1 MNSIVNL
8 KDGFITF
15 NSNIDYSLLFS
26 KCGIGYS
33 NYNINSHERGSLVF
47 LTNNNANTTNISM
60 HSDIRMCI
68 ASDGNVGIGTN
79 NPSQKLD
86 ILGNTNISRILKVGG
101 IAQNEGEI
109 KLQVYCAGSTNSAD
123 NLVAIFK
130 HPNDS
135 QGIGITYDSII
146 ALGTSDTNATQP
158 INIKSKGDASI
169 FLNTNSTDRLTI
181 LGNGNVGIGTTYP
194 NYKLDIQGSTAQTLR
209 IMDTRATGD
218 AIIALKE
225 TNDNNGFDMA
235 YIGTTGDKF
244 YIRGYNN
251 SATPRVDFTIDR
263 INSNVGI
270 GMTDPKYKLDVA
282 GTINASN
289 ILINGATVTANSLQ
303 WITSSSNVY
312 TSNLLGNVGIGI
324 TNPSYKCHIK
334 TITDNIASGL
344 HLDADDT
351 GSNPNKY
358 ALTIWPSLTGG
369 QVGWKF
375 RTQNSVSGGVNTP
388 LEFTNS
394 GSIRF
399 KKDIWHSDSDGN
411 ARLYFN
417 NAERTYIRGH
427 GTTPIEFRNDADATI
442 ATFSSTGNLNITGSE
457 LYVGPDS
464 GSSRIFLGGG
474 AAGDTGYNHSVI
486 ESRNYSSTENTELLL
501 FKGNDIGSPDSADR
515 IRLRAGAIVFDTYQ
529 GASVD
534 RAASNI
540 RMVINGS
547 GNVGVGTLTPLS
559 GNKFHV
565 EGNTYLN
572 GDTSINGSLV
582 VNSNLIVHGET
593 TRLNTDVYTTERLEL
608 INAGS
613 STSFILRQT
622 ASGNTNNILN
632 VINSATSNVF
642 NITSAGNIGIGT
654 TNPNANL
661 HLHGNAASQN
671 VRISFTDNTSGV
683 ATTDGFCIGKD
694 TEQVGY
700 IYNTESNAISIGTHN
715 TERIRILANG
725 NVGIGTNNIAYK
737 LHIKCIYDNIAS
749 GLHLD
754 ASDATP
760 PNQYG
765 LTIYPYV
772 IGAGQVGWKF
782 RTQSQT
788 GGTNTPLTLNHA
800 GNITM
805 TGNVGI
811 GTTNPGYKLDI
822 QGDAAQTLRILDTR
836 AAGDAIVALKELN
849 DNNGFDM
856 AYLGSTDDR
865 FYIRGYNN
873 SATPRVDLAIDRITS
888 NVGIGMTNPKYKL
901 DVAGTIN
908 ASNILI
914 NGSIVTAN
922 SLQWITSSSNVYTS
936 NLSGNIGIGTNDNIQ
951 SKLTINPIVFVN
963 NGFNHSEAPL
973 TITNPTQTSFTIIND
988 PKSVLHLCREGTTGQ
1003 TYGARA
1009 SFKLCRYENTSANSR
1024 TRLDITLAHNFYDDI
1039 NTMSITSG
1047 GNVGIGTTAPNSVLD
1062 IVRTSASG
1070 VAVDMLNTRFDNNWG
1085 LKVQQNYV
1093 TTDDIRYNLIHRYNA
1108 TNYNSLT
1115 FKGTNVGIGTT
1126 NPQRPLH
1133 IQSAMRIGGSG
1144 PALDF
1149 GDDFNNQIYRT
1160 TTLNE
1165 LRFTTNSTDRLV
1177 INPSGNIGIGT
1188 TNPGYKLDI
1197 QGGAAQTL
1205 RILDT
1210 RAAGDA
1216 IVALK
1221 ELNDN
1226 NGFDM
1231 AYLGSTDDRFYIRG
1245 YNNSATP
1252 RVDLAIDRA
1261 TGNIGIGVNGNIDEK
1276 LLVNGNV
1283 KITNGFL
1290 LTCNIITNTL
1300 NATSITGA
1308 GSNITNI
1315 NANNITTGTINSD
1328 RLPIASVNVLGGL
1341 KVDGIITTTS
1351 NNTLNFVT
1359 PSSYFMPNTET
1370 VARLY
1375 PPIRNFTGASG
1386 TTTSISGQPYGN
1398 GNYTVNYTSMEDP
1411 FGFYV
1416 GPANVFNTNEDES
1429 YWRIGN
1435 YTNGTYNKTLSIVGD
1450 ASYKGD
1456 GIKIQMPVQIRLTSY
1471 TLKHAISWYS
1481 RAPKDFKIYGSND
1494 GVTWVVLVHKTVID
1508 YGTDRLYTENIT
1520 INEYYSHYAL
1530 SVNKILQSFNNLVLS
1545 EWFING
1551 YEVLSL
1557 GYNYKKNSIIKY
1569 VAGNQSD
1576 INLRNKGIWQISDD
1590 VSTATNTV
1598 LGIVKGGGNISIAI
1612 DGTISAIGNNITN
1625 IDAGNIALGT
1635 INSLRL
1641 PIAANSVLGG
1651 VKKGNNINIAG
1662 DGTISVDLVSYSGDS
1677 TINGNLVVN
1686 SNLTVHGT
1694 TTQLNTDVYTTERL
1708 EITNGGTASSTFSVR
1723 QTASG
1728 NANNILNVINSATS
1742 NVFNITSTGNIGI
1755 GTNNP
1760 NYKLDIQG
1768 GAAQTLRIL
1777 DTRAAGDAIVALKE
1791 LNDNNGFDM
1800 AYLGS
1805 TDDRF
1810 YIRGYNNSATPRVD
1824 LAIDRITSNVGI
1836 GMTNPKYKLDVA
1848 GTINASNILINGSII
1863 SASSSQW
1870 ITTGTKMYNNNTGN
1884 VGIGTTNPNH
1894 ILHLHKN
1901 ATEQDVRIALTD
1913 NSSTASST
1921 RGLHLIKYS
1930 DNSSYLWNYE
1940 STPLTIATSDT
1951 ERIVILANGNVGIG
1965 TTNPRYKLDI
1975 QGDAAQ
1981 TLRIIDTRTAG
1992 DAIVALKE
2000 LNDNN
2005 GFDMAYIGSTDDRFY
2020 IRGYNNSA
2028 TPRVD
2033 LAIDRITSNVG
2044 IGMTNPKYKLDVAGT
2059 INASNIL
2066 INGSIISASSS
2077 QWITSGANIYAN
2089 NLLGNV
2095 GIGTNNP
2102 SAYTLQVN
2110 GTIGASGNITASY
2123 SDERLKNITEYVR
2136 DVLPILNKINVFKY
2150 NCNDLAASY
2159 GYDKNKK
2166 EIGLSAQE
2174 VQKYY
2179 PEVVSIAPFDSEY
2192 DEETKNITSKSCENY
2207 LTLDYERLV
2216 PILLQGIKD
2225 LNNKVVEMEENE
2237 IHMKNELNNIKSRLD
2252 KLELI

>member
-15 NSNIDYSLLFS
+15 NSNIDYSLSFS
-26 KCGIGYS
+26 KCAIGYS

-109 KLQVYCAGSTNSAD
+109 KLQVYCAGSTNSAN

-181 LGNGNVGIGTTYP
+181 LGNGNVGIGTTHP
-194 NYKLDIQGSTAQTLR
+194 NYKLDIQGSAAQTLR

-218 AIIALKE
+218 AIISLKE
-225 TNDNNGFDMA
+225 FNDSNGFDMA

-263 INSNVGI
+263 ITSNVGI

-289 ILINGATVTANSLQ
+289 ILINGSIVTANNQQ

-351 GSNPNKY
+351 DSNPNKY

-375 RTQNSVSGGVNTP
+375 RTQNSVSGGVNIP
-388 LEFTNS
+388 LEFTNT

-427 GTTPIEFRNDADATI
+427 GTTPIEFRNGADATI

-486 ESRNYSSTENTELLL
+486 ESRNYSSTQNTELLL

-515 IRLRAGAIVFDTYQ
+515 IRLRAGAIVFDTYPD
-529 GASVD
+529 ASVD
-534 RAASNI
+534 RAAENI
-540 RMVINGS
+540 KMVINGS
-547 GNVGVGTLTPLS
+547 GNIGVGTLTPLS

-572 GDTSINGSLV
+572 GDTSINGTLI

-608 INAGS
+608 TNTGS

-642 NITSAGNIGIGT
+642 NITSTGNIGIGT
-654 TNPNANL
+654 TNP
-661 HLHGNAASQN
+661 
-671 VRISFTDNTSGV
+671 
-683 ATTDGFCIGKD
+683 
-694 TEQVGY
+694 
-700 IYNTESNAISIGTHN
+700 
-715 TERIRILANG
+715 
-725 NVGIGTNNIAYK
+725 TN
-737 LHIKCIYDNIAS
+737 
-749 GLHLD
+749 
-754 ASDATP
+754 
-760 PNQYG
+760 
-765 LTIYPYV
+765 
-772 IGAGQVGWKF
+772 
-782 RTQSQT
+782 R
-788 GGTNTPLTLNHA
+788 
-800 GNITM
+800 
-805 TGNVGI
+805 
-811 GTTNPGYKLDI
+811 LDI
-822 QGDAAQTLRILDTR
+822 QGSVAQTLRIMDTR
-836 AAGDAIVALKELN
+836 ASGDAIIALKETN

-856 AYLGSTDDR
+856 AYIGTSGDR

-873 SATPRVDLAIDRITS
+873 SSTPRVDLAIDRITC
-888 NVGIGMTNPKYKL
+888 NVGIGMTNPMYKL

-914 NGSIVTAN
+914 NGATVTAN

-936 NLSGNIGIGTNDNIQ
+936 NLSGNVGIGTTAPQ
-951 SKLTINPIVFVN
+951 SKLTINPIVSVN
-963 NGFNHSEAPL
+963 NFFNHSEAPL
-973 TITNPTQTSFTIIND
+973 TITNQTPTSSTLIND
-988 PKSVLHLCREGTTGQ
+988 PKSVLHLCREGTQGQ
-1003 TYGARA
+1003 AFGAKA
-1009 SFKLCRYENTSANSR
+1009 SFKLCRYENSFPNSR
-1024 TRLDITLAHNFYDDI
+1024 SRLDITLAHNEYDDI

-1070 VAVDMLNTRFDNNWG
+1070 LAVDMLNTRFDNNWG

-1093 TTDDIRYNLIHRYNA
+1093 ETGDIRQNIIHRYNA
-1108 TNYNSLT
+1108 VDYNSLT
-1115 FKGTNVGIGTT
+1115 FKGANVGVGTNNPLSLLDINTTIYTGPILTLDAGIINATTQMARSIGKPLMKLGKTSYSTTAGDYYGIGFGYSPLPTDFNCAEIGVLITSVSGAETGDIVFSTRPNTTNVAPTERMRISANGNVGIGTT
-1126 NPQRPLH
+1126 NP
-1133 IQSAMRIGGSG
+1133 G
-1144 PALDF
+1144 
-1149 GDDFNNQIYRT
+1149 
-1160 TTLNE
+1160 
-1165 LRFTTNSTDRLV
+1165 
-1177 INPSGNIGIGT
+1177 
-1188 TNPGYKLDI
+1188 PGYKLDI
-1197 QGGAAQTL
+1197 QGGDAQTL

-1216 IVALK
+1216 IIALK
-1221 ELNDN
+1221 E
-1226 NGFDM
+1226 
-1231 AYLGSTDDRFYIRG
+1231 T
-1245 YNNSATP
+1245 
-1252 RVDLAIDRA
+1252 
-1261 TGNIGIGVNGNIDEK
+1261 
-1276 LLVNGNV
+1276 
-1283 KITNGFL
+1283 
-1290 LTCNIITNTL
+1290 
-1300 NATSITGA
+1300 
-1308 GSNITNI
+1308 
-1315 NANNITTGTINSD
+1315 
-1328 RLPIASVNVLGGL
+1328 
-1341 KVDGIITTTS
+1341 
-1351 NNTLNFVT
+1351 
-1359 PSSYFMPNTET
+1359 
-1370 VARLY
+1370 
-1375 PPIRNFTGASG
+1375 
-1386 TTTSISGQPYGN
+1386 
-1398 GNYTVNYTSMEDP
+1398 
-1411 FGFYV
+1411 
-1416 GPANVFNTNEDES
+1416 
-1429 YWRIGN
+1429 
-1435 YTNGTYNKTLSIVGD
+1435 
-1450 ASYKGD
+1450 
-1456 GIKIQMPVQIRLTSY
+1456 
-1471 TLKHAISWYS
+1471 
-1481 RAPKDFKIYGSND
+1481 
-1494 GVTWVVLVHKTVID
+1494 
-1508 YGTDRLYTENIT
+1508 
-1520 INEYYSHYAL
+1520 
-1530 SVNKILQSFNNLVLS
+1530 
-1545 EWFING
+1545 
-1551 YEVLSL
+1551 
-1557 GYNYKKNSIIKY
+1557 
-1569 VAGNQSD
+1569 
-1576 INLRNKGIWQISDD
+1576 
-1590 VSTATNTV
+1590 
-1598 LGIVKGGGNISIAI
+1598 
-1612 DGTISAIGNNITN
+1612 
-1625 IDAGNIALGT
+1625 
-1635 INSLRL
+1635 
-1641 PIAANSVLGG
+1641 
-1651 VKKGNNINIAG
+1651 
-1662 DGTISVDLVSYSGDS
+1662 
-1677 TINGNLVVN
+1677 
-1686 SNLTVHGT
+1686 
-1694 TTQLNTDVYTTERL
+1694 
-1708 EITNGGTASSTFSVR
+1708 
-1723 QTASG
+1723 
-1728 NANNILNVINSATS
+1728 
-1742 NVFNITSTGNIGI
+1742 
-1755 GTNNP
+1755 
-1760 NYKLDIQG
+1760 
-1768 GAAQTLRIL
+1768 
-1777 DTRAAGDAIVALKE
+1777 
-1791 LNDNNGFDM
+1791 
-1800 AYLGS
+1800 
-1805 TDDRF
+1805 
-1810 YIRGYNNSATPRVD
+1810 
-1824 LAIDRITSNVGI
+1824 
-1836 GMTNPKYKLDVA
+1836 
-1848 GTINASNILINGSII
+1848 
-1863 SASSSQW
+1863 
-1870 ITTGTKMYNNNTGN
+1870 
-1884 VGIGTTNPNH
+1884 
-1894 ILHLHKN
+1894 
-1901 ATEQDVRIALTD
+1901 
-1913 NSSTASST
+1913 
-1921 RGLHLIKYS
+1921 
-1930 DNSSYLWNYE
+1930 
-1940 STPLTIATSDT
+1940 
-1951 ERIVILANGNVGIG
+1951 
-1965 TTNPRYKLDI
+1965 
-1975 QGDAAQ
+1975 
-1981 TLRIIDTRTAG
+1981 
-1992 DAIVALKE
+1992 
-2000 LNDNN
+2000 NDNN

-2123 SDERLKNITEYVR
+2123 SDERLKNITEYVI
-2136 DVLPILNKINVFKY
+2136 DVLPILSKINVFKY

-2192 DEETKNITSKSCENY
+2192 DEEKKNITSKSSKNY

>member
-15 NSNIDYSLLFS
+15 NSNIDYSLSFS

-109 KLQVYCAGSTNSAD
+109 KLQVYCAGSTNSAN

-146 ALGTSDTNATQP
+146 ALGTSDTNAAQP

-181 LGNGNVGIGTTYP
+181 LGNGNVGIGTTNP

-209 IMDTRATGD
+209 ILDTRATGD

-235 YIGTTGDKF
+235 YIGTTGDRF

-251 SATPRVDFTIDR
+251 SATPRVDFAIDR

-289 ILINGATVTANSLQ
+289 ILINGSVVTANTIQ

-312 TSNLLGNVGIGI
+312 TSNLSGNVGIGI

-334 TITDNIASGL
+334 TITDNIESGL

-427 GTTPIEFRNDADATI
+427 GTTPIEFRNGADATI

-501 FKGNDIGSPDSADR
+501 FKGNDVGSPDSADR
-515 IRLRAGAIVFDTYQ
+515 IRLRAGAIVFDTYP

-534 RAASNI
+534 RTAENI

-572 GDTSINGSLV
+572 GDTSINGTLV
-582 VNSNLIVHGET
+582 VNSNLIVHGTST
-593 TRLNTDVYTTERLEL
+593 TLNTDVYTTERLEL
-608 INAGS
+608 TNAGS
-613 STSFILRQT
+613 SASFILRQT

-642 NITSAGNIGIGT
+642 NITSTGNIGIGT

-671 VRISFTDNTSGV
+671 VRISFSDNTSGV

-694 TEQVGY
+694 ALQVGY
-700 IYNTESNAISIGTHN
+700 IYNTESNAISIGTNN
-715 TERIRILANG
+715 TERIRILADG
-725 NVGIGTNNIAYK
+725 NVGIGTTNIAYK

-754 ASDATP
+754 ASDASP

-805 TGNVGI
+805 AGNVNINEVLQIGSIGGSTGNCKLVVYSSDSYGNAAIFKHPDDTRGLAIRYNEIIATNANNDFNMTVSGTGRLLFNSGGSLRMRITNTGNVGI
-811 GTTNPGYKLDI
+811 GTDPSQKLEVDGVLKLVGNPNPVNDNMGVYLWNQANVGPTISGASFEVRTGGDIARMRILNNGNAGIGTTDPQHKLDI
-822 QGDAAQTLRILDTR
+822 QGSAAQTLRIMDTR
-836 AAGDAIVALKELN
+836 ATGDAIIALKETN

-856 AYLGSTDDR
+856 AYIGTVGDR

-873 SATPRVDLAIDRITS
+873 SATPRVDFAIDRITS
-888 NVGIGMTNPKYKL
+888 NVGIGMSDPKYKL

-922 SLQWITSSSNVYTS
+922 NQQWITSSSNVYTS
-936 NLSGNIGIGTNDNIQ
+936 NLSGNVGIGTTAPQ
-951 SKLTINPIVFVN
+951 SKLTINPIPV
-963 NGFNHSEAPL
+963 GILSESFNHNEAPL
-973 TITNPTQTSFTIIND
+973 TITNTTPTSSTAIND
-988 PKSVLHLCREGTTGQ
+988 PKAVLHLCRNGTSGV

-1009 SFKLCRYENTSANSR
+1009 TFKLCKYEDSPINSR
-1024 TRLDITLAHNFYDDI
+1024 TRLDFTLAHNMYDEI
-1039 NTMSITSG
+1039 NTMSILSGGNVGIGTTNPSHRLEVNGNIRAGVNCLVQENIFMGDGWNGNGRNFPCNKIDLLNLGRTYGFGVSGNTLDYFAFTTHRFFTGAGGANFGTEIFRITDNGVFFQNGVWHKSLDNLERVSFNASGTTIIKGHGVKPIEFRNGSDGVSMVITSG
-1047 GNVGIGTTAPNSVLD
+1047 NDVGIGTVTPLSGNKLHVEGNAYLNGISTINGNLVVNSNLIVHGSTTTLNTDVFTTERLELTNAGSSTSFTLSQTAPGNANNILNVINSTTSNVFNITSTGNIGIGTTNPTNKLDIQGFAAQTLRIMDTRASGDAIIALKELNDSNGFDMAYIGTTGDRFYIRGYNNSATPRVDFAIDRATGNIGMGTTNPNANLHLHGNAASQNVRISFSDNTSGVATTDGFCIGKDALQVGYIYNTESNAISIGTNNTERIRILADGNVGIGMTNPQRRLEVLQHMRISGSGPALDFGNDFNVQIYRFLETNQIRFTTGGIDRLSINENGNVGIGTNNPNYKLDIQGSVAQTLRIMDTRATGDAIIALKELNDSNGFDMAYIGTTGDRFYIRAYNNSATPRVDFAIDRATGNVGIGMTNPTSKLHITTTASTNLLDFRNDESFGIYATSLGIGSRGNTLDFLARDFNNSAGIQTRNILSLRPEGNVGIGTTAPNSVLD

-1085 LKVQQNYV
+1085 LKVQQNFV
-1093 TTDDIRYNLIHRYNA
+1093 GGGDIRYNLIHRYNA
-1108 TNYNSLT
+1108 IDYNSLT
-1115 FKGTNVGIGTT
+1115 FKG
-1126 NPQRPLH
+1126 
-1133 IQSAMRIGGSG
+1133 
-1144 PALDF
+1144 
-1149 GDDFNNQIYRT
+1149 
-1160 TTLNE
+1160 
-1165 LRFTTNSTDRLV
+1165 
-1177 INPSGNIGIGT
+1177 
-1188 TNPGYKLDI
+1188 
-1197 QGGAAQTL
+1197 
-1205 RILDT
+1205 
-1210 RAAGDA
+1210 
-1216 IVALK
+1216 
-1221 ELNDN
+1221 
-1226 NGFDM
+1226 
-1231 AYLGSTDDRFYIRG
+1231 
-1245 YNNSATP
+1245 
-1252 RVDLAIDRA
+1252 
-1261 TGNIGIGVNGNIDEK
+1261 
-1276 LLVNGNV
+1276 
-1283 KITNGFL
+1283 
-1290 LTCNIITNTL
+1290 
-1300 NATSITGA
+1300 
-1308 GSNITNI
+1308 
-1315 NANNITTGTINSD
+1315 
-1328 RLPIASVNVLGGL
+1328 
-1341 KVDGIITTTS
+1341 
-1351 NNTLNFVT
+1351 
-1359 PSSYFMPNTET
+1359 
-1370 VARLY
+1370 
-1375 PPIRNFTGASG
+1375 
-1386 TTTSISGQPYGN
+1386 
-1398 GNYTVNYTSMEDP
+1398 
-1411 FGFYV
+1411 
-1416 GPANVFNTNEDES
+1416 
-1429 YWRIGN
+1429 
-1435 YTNGTYNKTLSIVGD
+1435 
-1450 ASYKGD
+1450 
-1456 GIKIQMPVQIRLTSY
+1456 
-1471 TLKHAISWYS
+1471 
-1481 RAPKDFKIYGSND
+1481 
-1494 GVTWVVLVHKTVID
+1494 
-1508 YGTDRLYTENIT
+1508 
-1520 INEYYSHYAL
+1520 
-1530 SVNKILQSFNNLVLS
+1530 
-1545 EWFING
+1545 
-1551 YEVLSL
+1551 
-1557 GYNYKKNSIIKY
+1557 
-1569 VAGNQSD
+1569 
-1576 INLRNKGIWQISDD
+1576 
-1590 VSTATNTV
+1590 
-1598 LGIVKGGGNISIAI
+1598 
-1612 DGTISAIGNNITN
+1612 
-1625 IDAGNIALGT
+1625 
-1635 INSLRL
+1635 
-1641 PIAANSVLGG
+1641 
-1651 VKKGNNINIAG
+1651 
-1662 DGTISVDLVSYSGDS
+1662 
-1677 TINGNLVVN
+1677 
-1686 SNLTVHGT
+1686 
-1694 TTQLNTDVYTTERL
+1694 
-1708 EITNGGTASSTFSVR
+1708 
-1723 QTASG
+1723 
-1728 NANNILNVINSATS
+1728 S
-1742 NVFNITSTGNIGI
+1742 NVGI

-1760 NYKLDIQG
+1760 LSLLDINTTSYT
-1768 GAAQTLRIL
+1768 GAILTL
-1777 DTRAAGDAIVALKE
+1777 DAGI
-1791 LNDNNGFDM
+1791 
-1800 AYLGS
+1800 
-1805 TDDRF
+1805 
-1810 YIRGYNNSATPRVD
+1810 
-1824 LAIDRITSNVGI
+1824 
-1836 GMTNPKYKLDVA
+1836 
-1848 GTINASNILINGSII
+1848 INATTQMPRSIGKPLMKLGKT
-1863 SASSSQW
+1863 S
-1870 ITTGTKMYNNNTGN
+1870 Y
-1884 VGIGTTNPNH
+1884 
-1894 ILHLHKN
+1894 
-1901 ATEQDVRIALTD
+1901 
-1913 NSSTASST
+1913 ST
-1921 RGLHLIKYS
+1921 
-1930 DNSSYLWNYE
+1930 
-1940 STPLTIATSDT
+1940 
-1951 ERIVILANGNVGIG
+1951 
-1965 TTNPRYKLDI
+1965 
-1975 QGDAAQ
+1975 
-1981 TLRIIDTRTAG
+1981 TAG
-1992 DAIVALKE
+1992 DYYGI
-2000 LNDNN
+2000 
-2005 GFDMAYIGSTDDRFY
+2005 GFGYSPLPTDFNCAEIG
-2020 IRGYNNSA
+2020 
-2028 TPRVD
+2028 V
-2033 LAIDRITSNVG
+2033 LITSVSGAETGDIVFSTRPNTTNVAPTERMR
-2044 IGMTNPKYKLDVAGT
+2044 I
-2059 INASNIL
+2059 ASN
-2066 INGSIISASSS
+2066 
-2077 QWITSGANIYAN
+2077 
-2089 NLLGNV
+2089 GNV

-2123 SDERLKNITEYVR
+2123 SDERLKNITEYVS

-2192 DEETKNITSKSCENY
+2192 DEETKNITSKSGKNY

-2252 KLELI
+2252 KLELR

>member
-1 MNSIVNL
+1 MNNIVNL

-15 NSNIDYSLLFS
+15 NSNIDYSLSFS

-47 LTNNNANTTNISM
+47 LTNNNANTTNISL

-109 KLQVYCAGSTNSAD
+109 KLQVYCAGSTNSAN

-181 LGNGNVGIGTTYP
+181 LGNGNVGIGTTNT
-194 NYKLDIQGSTAQTLR
+194 NYKLDIQGFAAQTLR

-225 TNDNNGFDMA
+225 TNDDNGFDMA

-289 ILINGATVTANSLQ
+289 ILINGSIVTANNQQ
-303 WITSSSNVY
+303 WITSSANVY

-388 LEFTNS
+388 LEFTNT

-427 GTTPIEFRNDADATI
+427 GTTPIEFRNGDDATI

-515 IRLRAGAIVFDTYQ
+515 IRLRAGAIVFDTYP

-547 GNVGVGTLTPLS
+547 GNIGVGTLTPLS

-654 TNPNANL
+654 NNPNANL

-694 TEQVGY
+694 TLQVGY

-715 TERIRILANG
+715 TERIRILADG

-737 LHIKCIYDNIAS
+737 LHIKMDYANIAS

-754 ASDATP
+754 ASDASP
-760 PNQYG
+760 PNQYA

-805 TGNVGI
+805 AGNVGI
-811 GTTNPGYKLDI
+811 GTNAPQHLLSLHVNNTTDTGRITFTNNNTGTAYDKGFMIGLHSTKDVFIWNTENSAI
-822 QGDAAQTLRILDTR
+822 QFGTSGEERMRIL
-836 AAGDAIVALKELN
+836 
-849 DNNGFDM
+849 
-856 AYLGSTDDR
+856 
-865 FYIRGYNN
+865 
-873 SATPRVDLAIDRITS
+873 
-888 NVGIGMTNPKYKL
+888 
-901 DVAGTIN
+901 GT
-908 ASNILI
+908 
-914 NGSIVTAN
+914 
-922 SLQWITSSSNVYTS
+922 
-936 NLSGNIGIGTNDNIQ
+936 
-951 SKLTINPIVFVN
+951 
-963 NGFNHSEAPL
+963 
-973 TITNPTQTSFTIIND
+973 
-988 PKSVLHLCREGTTGQ
+988 
-1003 TYGARA
+1003 
-1009 SFKLCRYENTSANSR
+1009 
-1024 TRLDITLAHNFYDDI
+1024 
-1039 NTMSITSG
+1039 

-1070 VAVDMLNTRFDNNWG
+1070 LTVDMLNTRFDNNWG

-1093 TTDDIRYNLIHRYNA
+1093 GAGDIRYNLIHRYNA
-1108 TNYNSLT
+1108 IDYNSLT
-1115 FKGTNVGIGTT
+1115 FKGSNVGIGTT
-1126 NPQRPLH
+1126 NPLSLLDINTTSYTGAILTLDAGIINATTQMPRSIGKPLMKLGKTSYSTTAGDYYGIGFGYSPLPTDFNCAEIGVLITSVSGAETGDIVFSTRPNTTNVAPTERMRITSDGNVGIGTTNPTSKLH
-1133 IQSAMRIGGSG
+1133 ITTTSSTNL
-1144 PALDF
+1144 LDF
-1149 GDDFNNQIYRT
+1149 RNVDIFGIYATSLGIGSRGNTLDFLARDYNNGNGVATRNI
-1160 TTLNE
+1160 LS
-1165 LRFTTNSTDRLV
+1165 LR
-1177 INPSGNIGIGT
+1177 PEGNVGIGT

-1197 QGGAAQTL
+1197 QGSDAQTL

-1210 RAAGDA
+1210 RTAGDA

-1221 ELNDN
+1221 EFNDN

-1231 AYLGSTDDRFYIRG
+1231 AYIGSTDDRFYIRG
-1245 YNNSATP
+1245 YNNS
-1252 RVDLAIDRA
+1252 
-1261 TGNIGIGVNGNIDEK
+1261 
-1276 LLVNGNV
+1276 
-1283 KITNGFL
+1283 
-1290 LTCNIITNTL
+1290 
-1300 NATSITGA
+1300 S
-1308 GSNITNI
+1308 
-1315 NANNITTGTINSD
+1315 
-1328 RLPIASVNVLGGL
+1328 
-1341 KVDGIITTTS
+1341 
-1351 NNTLNFVT
+1351 
-1359 PSSYFMPNTET
+1359 
-1370 VARLY
+1370 
-1375 PPIRNFTGASG
+1375 
-1386 TTTSISGQPYGN
+1386 
-1398 GNYTVNYTSMEDP
+1398 
-1411 FGFYV
+1411 
-1416 GPANVFNTNEDES
+1416 
-1429 YWRIGN
+1429 
-1435 YTNGTYNKTLSIVGD
+1435 
-1450 ASYKGD
+1450 
-1456 GIKIQMPVQIRLTSY
+1456 
-1471 TLKHAISWYS
+1471 
-1481 RAPKDFKIYGSND
+1481 
-1494 GVTWVVLVHKTVID
+1494 
-1508 YGTDRLYTENIT
+1508 
-1520 INEYYSHYAL
+1520 
-1530 SVNKILQSFNNLVLS
+1530 
-1545 EWFING
+1545 
-1551 YEVLSL
+1551 
-1557 GYNYKKNSIIKY
+1557 
-1569 VAGNQSD
+1569 
-1576 INLRNKGIWQISDD
+1576 
-1590 VSTATNTV
+1590 
-1598 LGIVKGGGNISIAI
+1598 
-1612 DGTISAIGNNITN
+1612 
-1625 IDAGNIALGT
+1625 
-1635 INSLRL
+1635 
-1641 PIAANSVLGG
+1641 
-1651 VKKGNNINIAG
+1651 
-1662 DGTISVDLVSYSGDS
+1662 
-1677 TINGNLVVN
+1677 
-1686 SNLTVHGT
+1686 
-1694 TTQLNTDVYTTERL
+1694 
-1708 EITNGGTASSTFSVR
+1708 
-1723 QTASG
+1723 
-1728 NANNILNVINSATS
+1728 
-1742 NVFNITSTGNIGI
+1742 
-1755 GTNNP
+1755 
-1760 NYKLDIQG
+1760 
-1768 GAAQTLRIL
+1768 
-1777 DTRAAGDAIVALKE
+1777 
-1791 LNDNNGFDM
+1791 
-1800 AYLGS
+1800 
-1805 TDDRF
+1805 
-1810 YIRGYNNSATPRVD
+1810 TPRVD

-1836 GMTNPKYKLDVA
+1836 GMTDPKYKLDVA

-1870 ITTGTKMYNNNTGN
+1870 ITTGTKIYNNNTGN

-1901 ATEQDVRIALTD
+1901 ATTQDVRIALTD
-1913 NSSTASST
+1913 NTSTASGT

-1940 STPLTIATSDT
+1940 STSLTIATADT

-1965 TTNPRYKLDI
+1965 TTNPGYKLDI
-1975 QGDAAQ
+1975 QGGAVQ
-1981 TLRIIDTRTAG
+1981 TLRILDTRTAG

-2077 QWITSGANIYAN
+2077 QWITSGTNIYAN

-2136 DVLPILNKINVFKY
+2136 DVLPILSKINVFKY

-2192 DEETKNITSKSCENY
+2192 DEEKKNITSKSSKNY

>member
-15 NSNIDYSLLFS
+15 NSNIDYSLSFS

-47 LTNNNANTTNISM
+47 LTNNNANTTNISL

-109 KLQVYCAGSTNSAD
+109 KLQVYCAGSTNSAN

-181 LGNGNVGIGTTYP
+181 LGNGNVGIGTTNT
-194 NYKLDIQGSTAQTLR
+194 NYKLDIQGFAAQTLR

-225 TNDNNGFDMA
+225 TNDDNGFDMA

-289 ILINGATVTANSLQ
+289 ILINGSIVTANNQQ
-303 WITSSSNVY
+303 WITSSANVY

-388 LEFTNS
+388 LEFTNT

-427 GTTPIEFRNDADATI
+427 GTTPIEFRNGDDATI

-515 IRLRAGAIVFDTYQ
+515 IRLRAGAIVFDTYP

-547 GNVGVGTLTPLS
+547 GNIGVGTLTPLS

-694 TEQVGY
+694 TLQVGY

-715 TERIRILANG
+715 TERIRILADG

-737 LHIKCIYDNIAS
+737 LHIKMDYANIAS

-760 PNQYG
+760 PNQYA

-805 TGNVGI
+805 TSNVNINEVLQIGSIGGSIGNCKLVVYSSDSYGNAAIFKHPDDTRGLAIRYNEIIATNANQDFNMTVSGTGKLLFNSGGSLRMRITNTGNVGI
-811 GTTNPGYKLDI
+811 GTDPSQKLEVDGVLKLVGNP
-822 QGDAAQTLRILDTR
+822 
-836 AAGDAIVALKELN
+836 
-849 DNNGFDM
+849 
-856 AYLGSTDDR
+856 
-865 FYIRGYNN
+865 
-873 SATPRVDLAIDRITS
+873 
-888 NVGIGMTNPKYKL
+888 NP
-901 DVAGTIN
+901 V
-908 ASNILI
+908 
-914 NGSIVTAN
+914 
-922 SLQWITSSSNVYTS
+922 
-936 NLSGNIGIGTNDNIQ
+936 NDNIGVYLWNQ
-951 SKLTINPIVFVN
+951 ASVGPTISGASFEVRTGGDIARMRILN
-963 NGFNHSEAPL
+963 NG
-973 TITNPTQTSFTIIND
+973 
-988 PKSVLHLCREGTTGQ
+988 
-1003 TYGARA
+1003 
-1009 SFKLCRYENTSANSR
+1009 
-1024 TRLDITLAHNFYDDI
+1024 
-1039 NTMSITSG
+1039 
-1047 GNVGIGTTAPNSVLD
+1047 NV
-1062 IVRTSASG
+1062 
-1070 VAVDMLNTRFDNNWG
+1070 
-1085 LKVQQNYV
+1085 
-1093 TTDDIRYNLIHRYNA
+1093 
-1108 TNYNSLT
+1108 
-1115 FKGTNVGIGTT
+1115 
-1126 NPQRPLH
+1126 
-1133 IQSAMRIGGSG
+1133 
-1144 PALDF
+1144 
-1149 GDDFNNQIYRT
+1149 
-1160 TTLNE
+1160 
-1165 LRFTTNSTDRLV
+1165 
-1177 INPSGNIGIGT
+1177 GIGT

-1221 ELNDN
+1221 EFNDN

-1231 AYLGSTDDRFYIRG
+1231 AYIGTTGDRFYIRG
-1245 YNNSATP
+1245 YNNSSTP
-1252 RVDLAIDRA
+1252 RVDFAIDKA
-1261 TGNIGIGVNGNIDEK
+1261 TGNIGIGVNENIDEK

-1315 NANNITTGTINSD
+1315 NANNITTGTVNSD
-1328 RLPIASVNVLGGL
+1328 RLPIAGTGTVGGL
-1341 KVDGIITTTS
+1341 RVDGIITTIS

-1359 PSSYFMPNTET
+1359 PSSYIIPNTET

-1386 TTTSISGQPYGN
+1386 TTTSISGQSYGN

-1411 FGFYV
+1411 PGIYI
-1416 GPANVFNTNEDES
+1416 GPANVFNTNEDS
-1429 YWRIGN
+1429 YWKFGN

-1456 GIKIQMPVQIRLTSY
+1456 GIRIQMPVQIRLTSY
-1471 TLKHAISWYS
+1471 TLKYTIDYYS

-1494 GVTWVVLVHKTVID
+1494 GVTWVVLVHNTVIN
-1508 YGTDRLYTENIT
+1508 YGSDRLYTENIT
-1520 INEYYSHYAL
+1520 INESYSHYAL
-1530 SVNKILQSFNNLVLS
+1530 SVNKIQQSFDSLVLN

-1551 YEVLSL
+1551 CEVLSL

-1576 INLRNKGIWQISDD
+1576 VNLRNTGSWQIVDD
-1590 VSTATNTV
+1590 
-1598 LGIVKGGGNISIAI
+1598 I
-1612 DGTISAIGNNITN
+1612 
-1625 IDAGNIALGT
+1625 
-1635 INSLRL
+1635 L
-1641 PIAANSVLGG
+1641 PIATNSVLGG

-1662 DGTISVDLVSYSGDS
+1662 DGTISVDLVSYTGDS

-1686 SNLTVHGT
+1686 SNLIVHGET
-1694 TTQLNTDVYTTERL
+1694 TRLNTDVYTTERL

-1755 GTNNP
+1755 GTTNP
-1760 NYKLDIQG
+1760 TNRLDIQG
-1768 GAAQTLRIL
+1768 SAAQTLRIL

-1791 LNDNNGFDM
+1791 FNDNNGFDM

-1810 YIRGYNNSATPRVD
+1810 YIRAYNNSGTPRVD
-1824 LAIDRITSNVGI
+1824 FAIDR
-1836 GMTNPKYKLDVA
+1836 A
-1848 GTINASNILINGSII
+1848 
-1863 SASSSQW
+1863 
-1870 ITTGTKMYNNNTGN
+1870 TGN
-1884 VGIGTTNPNH
+1884 VGIGITNPSSKLH
-1894 ILHLHKN
+1894 I
-1901 ATEQDVRIALTD
+1901 T
-1913 NSSTASST
+1913 TASST
-1921 RGLHLIKYS
+1921 NLLDFRNIDSYGIYATSLGIGSRGNTLDFLARDYNNGS
-1930 DNSSYLWNYE
+1930 G
-1940 STPLTIATSDT
+1940 IATRNILSLRPEGNVGIGTNNPLSLLDINTTSYTGAILTLDAGIINATTQMARSIGKPLMKLGKTSYSTTAGDYYGIGFGYSPLPTDFNCAEIGVLITSVSGAETGDIVFSTRPNTTNVAPT
-1951 ERIVILANGNVGIG
+1951 ERMRIVSNGNVGIG
-1965 TTNPRYKLDI
+1965 TTNPGYKLDI
-1975 QGDAAQ
+1975 QGGAVQ
-1981 TLRIIDTRTAG
+1981 TLRILDTRTAG

-2000 LNDNN
+2000 FNDNN

-2020 IRGYNNSA
+2020 IRGYNNSS

-2077 QWITSGANIYAN
+2077 QWITSGTNIYAN

-2136 DVLPILNKINVFKY
+2136 DVLPILSKINVFKY

-2192 DEETKNITSKSCENY
+2192 DEEKKNITSKSSKNY